1 MSILHAKVIVNPV
14 AGAYSTRRKW
24 PRISKLLKYV
34 GLSFDY
40 EYTEGVGHAIELARV
55 AASDGYQY
63 IVAVGGD
70 GTVNEVANGI
80 LHSTSPTE
88 TSLGVV
94 STGTGS
100 DFARSAGIPRDYT
113 SACSSLCS
121 SHRRLIDVGV
131 VEFKRGGQ
139 TLQRFFVNVAGVGFD
154 AAAVETTEKLPKYFG
169 GTIPYLAGLLR
180 TLFGYRNK
188 AVVLSV
194 GDRTE
199 AKRVLSVVVANGSYV
214 GGGMHI
220 APRAELG
227 DNLLDVL
234 IIGDMGKFELLK
246 ALPTV
251 YKGTHINHPKV
262 SMEQVTHITIESS
275 ERLLVHADGEL
286 LGECPASFW
295 LMPAALNVVV

>member
-1 MSILHAKVIVNPV
+1 MSTLHAKVIVNPV
-14 AGAYSTRRKW
+14 AGANSTHRKW

-55 AASDGYQY
+55 AASDGYRY

-80 LHSTSPTE
+80 LHSARPTE

-113 SACSSLCS
+113 SACSFLIS
-121 SHRRLIDVGV
+121 SRRRLIDVGV

-139 TLQRFFVNVAGVGFD
+139 ALQRFFVNVAGVGFD
-154 AAAVETTEKLPKYFG
+154 AAVVEATEKLPKYFG
-169 GTIPYLAGLLR
+169 GTIPYLAGLFR
-180 TLFGYRNK
+180 SLFSYRNK

-194 GDRTE
+194 GNKVE
-199 AKRVLSVVVANGSYV
+199 AKRILNVVVANGSYV

-220 APRAELG
+220 APKAKLN

-262 SMEQVTHITIESS
+262 RMEQAAHITIESA
-275 ERLLVHADGEL
+275 ERVQVYADGEL

-295 LMPAALNVVV
+295 LMPSALSIVV